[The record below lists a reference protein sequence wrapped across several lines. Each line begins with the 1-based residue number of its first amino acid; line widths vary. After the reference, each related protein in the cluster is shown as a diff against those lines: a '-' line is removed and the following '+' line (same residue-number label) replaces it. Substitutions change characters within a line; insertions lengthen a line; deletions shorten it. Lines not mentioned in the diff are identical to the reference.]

1 MPTIIILL
9 FLKNNVN
16 CVYMLKMILFAGSG
30 SFIGGVLRYLTQLMF
45 SKFYSGS
52 IPMGTLVVNIIGSF
66 LIGVIF
72 ALSEKSD
79 IISQETKIFLAVG
92 ICGGFTTF
100 SSFSIE
106 NLFLLRDGQYFQMI
120 LYTLLSVF
128 IGLSAT
134 FTGFQLIKII

>member
-1 MPTIIILL
+1 MILL
-9 FLKNNVN
+9 
-16 CVYMLKMILFAGSG
+16 AGSG
-30 SFIGGVLRYLTQLMF
+30 SFIGGVLRYLMQLMF

-128 IGLSAT
+128 LGLSAT

>member
-1 MPTIIILL
+1 MILL
-9 FLKNNVN
+9 
-16 CVYMLKMILFAGSG
+16 AGSG

-106 NLFLLRDGQYFQMI
+106 NLFLLRDGQYFHMVF
-120 LYTLLSVF
+120 YTLLSVF
-128 IGLSAT
+128 LGLSAT

>member
-1 MPTIIILL
+1 MILL
-9 FLKNNVN
+9 
-16 CVYMLKMILFAGSG
+16 AGSG
-30 SFIGGVLRYLTQLMF
+30 SFIGGVLRYLMQLMF

-52 IPMGTLVVNIIGSF
+52 IPVGTLVVNIIGSF

-128 IGLSAT
+128 LGLSAT

>member
-1 MPTIIILL
+1 
-9 FLKNNVN
+9 
-16 CVYMLKMILFAGSG
+16 MILFAGSG

-106 NLFLLRDGQYFQMI
+106 NLFLMRDGQYFHMVF
-120 LYTLLSVF
+120 YTLLSVF
-128 IGLSAT
+128 LGLSAT

>member
-1 MPTIIILL
+1 MILL
-9 FLKNNVN
+9 
-16 CVYMLKMILFAGSG
+16 AGSG

-106 NLFLLRDGQYFQMI
+106 NLLLLRDGQYFQMI

-128 IGLSAT
+128 LGLSAT

>member
-1 MPTIIILL
+1 MILL
-9 FLKNNVN
+9 
-16 CVYMLKMILFAGSG
+16 AGSG
-30 SFIGGVLRYLTQLMF
+30 SFIGGVLRYLMQLMF

-52 IPMGTLVVNIIGSF
+52 IPVGTLVVNIIGSF

-106 NLFLLRDGQYFQMI
+106 NLLLLRDGQYFQMI

-128 IGLSAT
+128 LGLSAT

>member
-1 MPTIIILL
+1 MILL
-9 FLKNNVN
+9 
-16 CVYMLKMILFAGSG
+16 AGSG

-128 IGLSAT
+128 LGLSAT

>member
-1 MPTIIILL
+1 MIS
-9 FLKNNVN
+9 
-16 CVYMLKMILFAGSG
+16 VYMLKMILLAGSG
-30 SFIGGVLRYLTQLMF
+30 SFIGGVLRYLMQLMF

-52 IPMGTLVVNIIGSF
+52 IPVGTLVVNIIGSF

-106 NLFLLRDGQYFQMI
+106 NLLLLRDGQYFQMI

-128 IGLSAT
+128 LGLSAT